1 MLNLDLGKM
10 KLFWS
15 VGSNIS
21 NISLLHNVKYFSRLQ
36 NLTPV
41 PIGSNQWALSDW
53 ISENDE
59 DSVLAAVLQQ
69 SAQEFF
75 KKDS

>member
-1 MLNLDLGKM
+1 M
-10 KLFWS
+10 
-15 VGSNIS
+15 VR
-21 NISLLHNVKYFSRLQ
+21 NVKYFSRLQ
-36 NLTPV
+36 NMTPV

>member
-1 MLNLDLGKM
+1 M
-10 KLFWS
+10 
-15 VGSNIS
+15 
-21 NISLLHNVKYFSRLQ
+21 
-36 NLTPV
+36 TPV